1 MYIYSYLPPHITLK
15 GCFSAVFKNIGVHE
29 TSHLQLI
36 TTNIWGIYLFARINQ
51 EELLIIH

>member
-15 GCFSAVFKNIGVHE
+15 GCFSAEFKNIGVHE